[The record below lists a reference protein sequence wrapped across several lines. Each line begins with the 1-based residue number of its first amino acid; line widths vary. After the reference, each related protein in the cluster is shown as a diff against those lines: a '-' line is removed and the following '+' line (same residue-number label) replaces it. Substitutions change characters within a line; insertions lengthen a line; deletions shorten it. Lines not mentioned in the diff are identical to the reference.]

1 MPPRSYVSSSS
12 VTHRH
17 LKSGRLSEINLL
29 HIFLDPVRVRGA
41 AIVKS
46 FFFTGLRMVDMFS
59 RLSRQSA
66 RWLDV
71 RIEHAL
77 FGYDDAIVSLFHS
90 SVII

>member
-1 MPPRSYVSSSS
+1 
-12 VTHRH
+12 
-17 LKSGRLSEINLL
+17 
-29 HIFLDPVRVRGA
+29 
-41 AIVKS
+41 
-46 FFFTGLRMVDMFS
+46 MVDMFN

-90 SVII
+90 SVVI